1 MPTVRFEEPWVPGFR
16 SAVRTSAAEGWSVR
30 EHRGGMRLQVRHP
43 GGSMQT
49 VALPFDWARR
59 STGDALVRIR
69 NIYALVEEGHTLRS
83 AADVLDGKA
92 PTTIKPW
99 KEAAERFRDQKIL
112 HGNAIKATTWEKNY
126 GPVITMAVDLL
137 STAKAPGRP
146 DDLLD
151 QCIRDWEPG
160 SRARQIRAQS
170 LSQFLRY
177 CVDRESFPELWSP
190 PLELRSHVGVKSA
203 NGSPTR
209 KGDPLTDQQILDLLA
224 GLPKDETGKRW
235 SDAIR
240 LCSELGLRPIEL
252 LHLSVRRDPS
262 TREFHWWCSYCKRSG
277 GGATKPR
284 RLEPLALIDQNGG
297 VEDWDLLNRWLTGEI
312 TLPPLESGNG
322 AAECLKTYLNRQTA
336 WLQLKA
342 VMAAAGERLVPYSF
356 RHSYSLRC
364 HQRGIDGGSAAAAMG
379 HSYEVHCRSYPWA
392 SEAGVVAAFKRA
404 RAQAVPRQ
412 F

>member
-1 MPTVRFEEPWVPGFR
+1 
-16 SAVRTSAAEGWSVR
+16 VRTSAAEGWSVR
-30 EHRGGMRLQVRHP
+30 EHRGGMRLQVRHQ

-92 PTTIKPW
+92 PATIKPW

-126 GPVITMAVDLL
+126 APVVTMAVDLL
-137 STAKAPGRP
+137 SSGKAPGRP

-190 PLELRSHVGVKSA
+190 PVDLRSHVGVKSA
-203 NGSPTR
+203 NSSPTR
-209 KGDPLTDQQILDLLA
+209 KGDPLTDQQIIDLVA

-235 SDAIR
+235 CDAIR

-252 LHLSVRRDPS
+252 LYLSVRRDPS

-277 GGATKPR
+277 GGATAPR
-284 RLEPLALIDQNGG
+284 RLEPLPLIDQNGG
-297 VEDWDLLNRWLTGEI
+297 LQEWDLLNRWLTGAI

-322 AAECLKTYLNRQTA
+322 AAECLKTYLNRQKA
-336 WLQLKA
+336 WVQLKT

-356 RHSYSLRC
+356 RHSYSLRG
-364 HQRGIDGGSAAAAMG
+364 HKRGIDTGSMALSMG
-379 HSYEVHCRSYPWA
+379 HSIEVHCRSYTWA
-392 SEAGVVAAFKRA
+392 SESTASAAFMRA
-404 RAQAVPRQ
+404 TQMISKG
-412 F
+412 

>member
-30 EHRGGMRLQVRHP
+30 EHRGGMRLQVRHQ
-43 GGSMQT
+43 GGAMQT

-92 PTTIKPW
+92 PATIKPW
-99 KEAAERFRDQKIL
+99 REAANRFRDQKIL

-126 GPVITMAVDLL
+126 GPVVTMAVGLL
-137 STAKAPGRP
+137 SSAKAPGRP

-190 PLELRSHVGVKSA
+190 PVDLRSHVGVKSA

-209 KGDPLTDQQILDLLA
+209 KGDPLTDQQIIDLVA

-235 SDAIR
+235 CDAIR

-252 LHLSVRRDPS
+252 LYLSVRRDPS

-277 GGATKPR
+277 GGATAPR
-284 RLEPLALIDQNGG
+284 RLEPLALIDQNDGLQ
-297 VEDWDLLNRWLTGEI
+297 EWDLLNRWLTGAI

-322 AAECLKTYLNRQTA
+322 AAECLKTYLNRQKA
-336 WLQLKA
+336 WVQLKT

-404 RAQAVPRQ
+404 RAKAVPGL
-412 F
+412 

>member
-30 EHRGGMRLQVRHP
+30 EHRGGMRLQVRHQ

-92 PTTIKPW
+92 PATIKPW
-99 KEAAERFRDQKIL
+99 KEAANRFRDQKIL

-126 GPVITMAVDLL
+126 GPVVTMAVDLL
-137 STAKAPGRP
+137 SSVKAPGRP

-190 PLELRSHVGVKSA
+190 PVDLRSHVGVKSA

-209 KGDPLTDQQILDLLA
+209 KGDPLTDQQIIDLVA
-224 GLPKDETGKRW
+224 GLPKDETGNRW
-235 SDAIR
+235 CDAIR

-252 LHLSVRRDPS
+252 LYLSVRRDPS

-277 GGATKPR
+277 GGATAPR
-284 RLEPLALIDQNGG
+284 RLEPLPLIDQNDGLQ
-297 VEDWDLLNRWLTGEI
+297 DWDLLNRWLTGAI

-322 AAECLKTYLNRQTA
+322 AAECLKTYLNRQKA
-336 WLQLKA
+336 WIHLKT
-342 VMAAAGERLVPYSF
+342 VMAAAAPSARKDDASPF
-356 RHSYSLRC
+356 RSPGGLMEKFNASL
-364 HQRGIDGGSAAAAMG
+364 QRG
-379 HSYEVHCRSYPWA
+379 
-392 SEAGVVAAFKRA
+392 
-404 RAQAVPRQ
+404 RQ
-412 F
+412 S

>member
-1 MPTVRFEEPWVPGFR
+1 MPSVRFEEPWVPGFR
-16 SAVRTSAAEGWSVR
+16 SAVRTSTAEGWSVR
-30 EHRGGMRLQVRHP
+30 EHRGGMRLQVRHAA
-43 GGSMQT
+43 GSMQT
-49 VALPFDWARR
+49 VSLPFDWAQR

-69 NIYALVEEGHTLRS
+69 NIYALVEEGHSIRS
-83 AADVLDGKA
+83 AADLLEGKA
-92 PTTIKPW
+92 PATLKPW
-99 KEAAERFRDQKIL
+99 REAAERFREQKIL
-112 HGNAIKATTWEKNY
+112 HGNAIKPSTWEKNY
-126 GPVITMAVDLL
+126 EPVIAMAVELL
-137 STAKAPGRP
+137 SSHRAPGRP

-151 QCIRDWEPG
+151 QCIREWEPG

-170 LSQFLRY
+170 LSQFLR
-177 CVDRESFPELWSP
+177 
-190 PLELRSHVGVKSA
+190 SHVGVKPA
-203 NGSPTR
+203 NGSPSR
-209 KGDPLTDQQILDLLA
+209 KGDPLTDQQIIDLLA
-224 GLPKDETGKRW
+224 ALPDDEAGRRW

-262 TREFHWWCSYCKRSG
+262 SREFHWWCGYSKRSG
-277 GGATKPR
+277 GGATEPR
-284 RLEPLALIDQNGG
+284 RLESLPLIDQHGEVQQWN
-297 VEDWDLLNRWLTGEI
+297 LLNRWLTGDI

-322 AAECLKTYLNRQTA
+322 AAECLKTYLNRQKA
-336 WLQLKA
+336 WVQLKV

-404 RAQAVPRQ
+404 RAQAAPIHG
-412 F
+412 